1 MPPPTD
7 EQLQLIKDFEPVLF
21 FHGGDA
27 TVQEERFFPSDAKR
41 YLERCALWKASDP
54 FLTLS
59 DWGNTPVVEAAKL
72 GALPNEGDVF
82 LGKGLPSGPSEFLET
97 PADKE
102 CFLDVAGWEAA
113 GSPFPSA
120 NRYANLDVIANLY
133 RTDPKLKESEFWYHA
148 EFFDADRLRG
158 LFNSVLE
165 TGDTIIHFI
174 DLFSGAPPFLIN
186 PALICYYLF
195 YPGHDEGLSDCPYT
209 DQAKEFGSFAGE
221 WTCVAILLDSPSPG
235 EGRAPKWIGLSN
247 RNIGVIK
254 FGDKEVR
261 TGLRIL
267 PWSAVE
273 LLQTT
278 QAPRRRERKPRA
290 LPQHGAAFDPGAA
303 HLAGPSSGSCGLVD
317 APAGEIPPSPEED
330 STLDD
335 IFGVVKGIFIEV
347 AKIAVGAG
355 IGSVLGPVG
364 TAVGG
369 LGGLVAGALENAS
382 GLDVVGVPP
391 EGPARPTVDT
401 VTTTSGKVV
410 HPKGMRPPDVDAS
423 RGTEWRSEDNHIV
436 DGRRYDSTV
445 DREVQILWPGDP
457 EFKGYTGRWGP
468 RMQSDAE
475 TRRAGM
481 RFPNFWLLFFD
492 ALVRNEHPSHVQFL
506 TVGSGTWTVPAD
518 WNNDN
523 NTVECLGAG
532 GGGTGSWTD
541 NNIGGAGGG
550 GGAYAKSVNLNL
562 TAGAS
567 IPYTVGAGSA
577 GGAAAAGG
585 ASSSPAGGDTWF
597 NSASFPTSGQACG
610 AKGASAHTGNSPG
623 AGGQAATCYS
633 IGSGAVTRSGGSGGS
648 GASSGPGA
656 GGGAGGAAGPHGDG
670 NSGSSASAGT
680 PGNGGAGDSGNTA
693 AGANGTQW
701 DGAHGSGGG
710 ANGANQSAGGNGGQ
724 YGAGGGGGG
733 YVSLGNGSPGGKGA
747 DGLIGVT
754 YTPK

>member
-82 LGKGLPSGPSEFLET
+82 LGKGLPSGPFEFLET

-120 NRYANLDVIANLY
+120 NRYANLDAIANLY

-148 EFFDADRLRG
+148 EFFDADRLRR

-254 FGDKEVR
+254 FGGKEVR

-273 LLQTT
+273 LFQTT
-278 QAPRRRERKPRA
+278 HRERKPRA

-303 HLAGPSSGSCGLVD
+303 HLAGPL
-317 APAGEIPPSPEED
+317 
-330 STLDD
+330 LR
-335 IFGVVKGIFIEV
+335 FLR
-347 AKIAVGAG
+347 
-355 IGSVLGPVG
+355 IGGR
-364 TAVGG
+364 A
-369 LGGLVAGALENAS
+369 
-382 GLDVVGVPP
+382 
-391 EGPARPTVDT
+391 
-401 VTTTSGKVV
+401 
-410 HPKGMRPPDVDAS
+410 
-423 RGTEWRSEDNHIV
+423 
-436 DGRRYDSTV
+436 GRRNSSVSGRRLDARRHLWRRQRHFHRSGQ
-445 DREVQILWPGDP
+445 DRG
-457 EFKGYTGRWGP
+457 GRRHWKCAWSRWYGS
-468 RMQSDAE
+468 RR
-475 TRRAGM
+475 TRRSCRRSA
-481 RFPNFWLLFFD
+481 R
-492 ALVRNEHPSHVQFL
+492 
-506 TVGSGTWTVPAD
+506 
-518 WNNDN
+518 
-523 NTVECLGAG
+523 ECERSRCCRSCP
-532 GGGTGSWTD
+532 GGTCEANGRYRHHDERQGRT
-541 NNIGGAGGG
+541 
-550 GGAYAKSVNLNL
+550 
-562 TAGAS
+562 
-567 IPYTVGAGSA
+567 PER
-577 GGAAAAGG
+577 
-585 ASSSPAGGDTWF
+585 
-597 NSASFPTSGQACG
+597 
-610 AKGASAHTGNSPG
+610 H
-623 AGGQAATCYS
+623 AATRRRCES
-633 IGSGAVTRSGGSGGS
+633 R
-648 GASSGPGA
+648 
-656 GGGAGGAAGPHGDG
+656 DG
-670 NSGSSASAGT
+670 MAERR
-680 PGNGGAGDSGNTA
+680 
-693 AGANGTQW
+693 
-701 DGAHGSGGG
+701 
-710 ANGANQSAGGNGGQ
+710 
-724 YGAGGGGGG
+724 
-733 YVSLGNGSPGGKGA
+733 
-747 DGLIGVT
+747 
-754 YTPK
+754 